1 MAGDSQVRA
10 KAIEGF
16 VERLAHVRL
25 DAGTPSFREMAKR
38 SGAISH
44 ATLHDALQG
53 ARMPSWETTVEFAKA
68 CGVDPQELRE
78 DWERAAAIVH
88 ADCEG
93 ASAPADEVAP
103 QDVTSEATLEP
114 ASTDAAS
121 PDVGSPQPARS
132 RRPLLLI
139 GGAAALAIAAVLAV
153 IGLTNEPPPSTAAT
167 SSTGGEAAAAYSSAP
182 NAPST
187 TTGPKG
193 CPVNV
198 RVSPG
203 TKTLV
208 PADGSEFVADV
219 TIKDCTVQPRG
230 QSVVKTW
237 AFKNT
242 GTVEWKGRFLHRINA
257 HEGAPGCRAPERV
270 AVPDTKPGQTVN
282 VSVTIAT
289 PNEQATCF
297 GRWMQTDS
305 EGNFT
310 FPEQRP
316 YYYTFKVE

>member
-1 MAGDSQVRA
+1 MSGRKIRTRRRTTVAGDSQVRA

-16 VERLAHVRL
+16 VERLAQVRL

-93 ASAPADEVAP
+93 ASAPDDEVAP

-114 ASTDAAS
+114 ASTDAAP

-139 GGAAALAIAAVLAV
+139 GGARHRRRPCRHRPDQRTATEHRGNLQHRRRGRR
-153 IGLTNEPPPSTAAT
+153 GLLQCAQPAQHDDGAQGVP
-167 SSTGGEAAAAYSSAP
+167 GQ
-182 NAPST
+182 
-187 TTGPKG
+187 
-193 CPVNV
+193 CP
-198 RVSPG
+198 G
-203 TKTLV
+203 V
-208 PADGSEFVADV
+208 PRDQD
-219 TIKDCTVQPRG
+219 PRPLR
-230 QSVVKTW
+230 W
-237 AFKNT
+237 
-242 GTVEWKGRFLHRINA
+242 
-257 HEGAPGCRAPERV
+257 ERV
-270 AVPDTKPGQTVN
+270 
-282 VSVTIAT
+282 
-289 PNEQATCF
+289 
-297 GRWMQTDS
+297 R
-305 EGNFT
+305 
-310 FPEQRP
+310 R
-316 YYYTFKVE
+316 